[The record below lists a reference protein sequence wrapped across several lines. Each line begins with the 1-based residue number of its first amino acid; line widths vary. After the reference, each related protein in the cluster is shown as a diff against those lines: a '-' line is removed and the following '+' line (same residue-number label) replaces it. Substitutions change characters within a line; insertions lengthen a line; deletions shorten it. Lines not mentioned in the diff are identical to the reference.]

1 MLGPLASTLNQ
12 YFKHK
17 SQEKILLG
25 FLHGLKPL
33 VESAAAG
40 HPIAA
45 HTWAGQLQ
53 QIHDMLARLQ
63 PPAKKQVNG
72 FHKGSDPAGRCCFA
86 RWQSFGFN
94 APLFPFPGLG

>member
-1 MLGPLASTLNQ
+1 MLGILAEVVAVISIIGHFYQ

-45 HTWAGQLQ
+45 HTWAGQLE

-63 PPAKKQVNG
+63 PPGKKT
-72 FHKGSDPAGRCCFA
+72 K
-86 RWQSFGFN
+86 
-94 APLFPFPGLG
+94 